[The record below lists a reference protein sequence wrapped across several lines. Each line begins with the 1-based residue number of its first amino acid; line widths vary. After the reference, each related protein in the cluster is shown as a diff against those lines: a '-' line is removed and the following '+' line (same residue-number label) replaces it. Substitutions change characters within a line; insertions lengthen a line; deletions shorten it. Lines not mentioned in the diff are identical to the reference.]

1 MKWLY
6 LICRILLGAV
16 FVLAGVMKIHPFGPQ
31 DMHLPAPAMQ
41 WFGVMMSSGWI
52 TVLGY
57 IELLG
62 GLLVLIGGTLP
73 LGLCIIC
80 PITVNIL
87 LFDALLVGGH
97 GIGIALGLVAFEL
110 VLLYGYRGS
119 FAGIFTH
126 KAKPTLS
133 SSAAS

>member
-6 LICRILLGAV
+6 LVCRILLGLV
-16 FVLAGVMKIHPFGPQ
+16 FVFAGVMKIHPFGPQ

-52 TVLGY
+52 TALGY
-57 IELLG
+57 LELLG

-87 LFDALLVGGH
+87 FFDIFLGGH
-97 GIGIALGLVAFEL
+97 QGLGIALGLVAFEL
-110 VLLYGYRGS
+110 VLIYGYRGS
-119 FAGIFTH
+119 FAGVITH
-126 KAKPTLS
+126 KATHT
-133 SSAAS
+133 A